1 MRNTI
6 AGAVLIFASVIFAVM
21 SLYGMTMFGAIY
33 PGTITGSESM
43 SVMITFLAI
52 PIVGWLVYFIPGL
65 YYLFLATRDKQNQP
79 TP

>member
-1 MRNTI
+1 MKNTI
-6 AGAVLIFASVIFAVM
+6 AGVSLVLASVIFAVM

-33 PGTITGSESM
+33 PGTISDSEGM

-52 PIVGWLVYFIPGL
+52 PIIGWLVYFVPGL
-65 YYLFLATRDKQNQP
+65 YYLFLATRDKPNQP